1 MSPDV
6 REALAQAYERGDA
19 EAAGKLLGGRLLD
32 VPISPA
38 GTVGKVGKAGQIV
51 KPGPVGKVAQT
62 VVPGVGGNVG
72 QVPNGSTAGAGSTAA
87 ADSRG
92 LSNLGGIFSSTSNE
106 AGGRVWTSTGTIS
119 ENDFTT
125 IVNSELMQGKNVNII
140 SGVHGSPDGSL
151 ILDLSMYIDDV
162 KAFSRIP
169 GVKVYNY
176 SDLTPQQINTLLK
189 GLDTTIGGFCNSG
202 ACLKK

>member
-1 MSPDV
+1 
-6 REALAQAYERGDA
+6 
-19 EAAGKLLGGRLLD
+19 
-32 VPISPA
+32 
-38 GTVGKVGKAGQIV
+38 
-51 KPGPVGKVAQT
+51 
-62 VVPGVGGNVG
+62 
-72 QVPNGSTAGAGSTAA
+72 
-87 ADSRG
+87 
-92 LSNLGGIFSSTSNE
+92 
-106 AGGRVWTSTGTIS
+106 
-119 ENDFTT
+119 
-125 IVNSELMQGKNVNII
+125 MQGKNVNII

-189 GLDTTIGGFCNSG
+189 GSDTTIGGFCNSG